1 MDASLTPD
9 PLEQAA
15 DWQIRLIEH
24 PDDLAEFERWLAAA
38 PCHASAWQQIQSML
52 GALEHLSP
60 PALVSTPPVAP
71 RFATSRPASPRR
83 QRRWPRAA
91 MAGAL
96 LALAVWFTPQASLY
110 WRADYRTGIAETR
123 EVRLPDGSRI
133 VLAPD
138 SAIGVSGDSPRHV
151 QLLQGQAFFQ
161 VAPDPSRPFVAT
173 AGELAVRV
181 LGTAF
186 ELSLHDAQT
195 DVVLEHGQVQA
206 ENATRQ
212 QPVRLSERLL
222 PGERLQVDWATGKVQ
237 RSTLDVARVAAW
249 RQQMLYVDDQSVA
262 DIVERLQRYS
272 TGWIVV
278 SDPAL
283 AQRRISGVFDLR
295 DPDRALQALAR
306 SLNVPLQKITPWV
319 RVL

>member
-1 MDASLTPD
+1 MDANLTPD

-15 DWQIRLIEH
+15 DWQIRLSES
-24 PDDLAEFERWLAAA
+24 PDDLAEFEHWLAAD
-38 PCHASAWQQIQSML
+38 PRHAAAWQQMQGML

-60 PALVSTPPVAP
+60 PALVSTPPVP
-71 RFATSRPASPRR
+71 RLTTARPATPRR
-83 QRRWPRAA
+83 KRRWPRAA

-96 LALAVWFTPQASLY
+96 LALAVWFMPQASLF

-123 EVRLPDGSRI
+123 EVQLPDGSRI
-133 VLAPD
+133 VLAPG
-138 SAIGVSGDSPRHV
+138 SAIGVSGDASRRV

-161 VAPDPSRPFVAT
+161 VAPDPARPFVAT

-186 ELSLHDAQT
+186 ELSLQEAKT
-195 DVVLEHGQVQA
+195 EVVLEHGQVQA
-206 ENATRQ
+206 ENASDKQRL
-212 QPVRLSERLL
+212 RLSERLL
-222 PGERLQVDWATGKVQ
+222 PGERVQVDWATGKVQ
-237 RSTLDVARVAAW
+237 RNKLDAARVAAW
-249 RQQMLYVDDQSVA
+249 RQHMLYVEDQSVA
-262 DIVERLQRYS
+262 DIVEQLQRYS
-272 TGWIVV
+272 HGWIVV
-278 SDPAL
+278 SDPEL

-306 SLNVPLQKITPWV
+306 SLNVPLQTITPWV